1 MNILWDFDGTLINT
15 YPAYTRIVQQVLG
28 KQVDEQEVYNQ
39 LKISY
44 PHTIEFYGLTE
55 KQIEEIDLLKAAIQ
69 PADVIPFV
77 GVEDVLKF
85 AKKNVIMTH
94 KDRKGVEDILGYHG
108 LRHYF
113 ADMVTIDDGYPRKP
127 HTAAYEHLHNKHGI
141 DLAIGDR
148 TLDLIPAKKIG
159 IQTCS
164 FQNKKAEADHHLNSY
179 SDFFTIFS

>member
-15 YPAYTRIVQQVLG
+15 YPAYTAIVQRVLG
-28 KQVDEQEVYNQ
+28 NEVDKEEIYNQ

-55 KQIEEIDLLKAAIQ
+55 KQVQEIDLLKADMK
-69 PADVIPFV
+69 PADVIPFA
-77 GVEDVLKF
+77 GVEEVLRF

-94 KDRKGVEDILGYHG
+94 KDRKGVEDILGFHR
-108 LRHYF
+108 LDHYF

-127 HTAAYEHLHNKHGI
+127 HTAAYEYLHTKHKI

-148 TLDLIPAKKIG
+148 ALDLIPAKKIG

-164 FQNKKAEADHHLNSY
+164 FQNKGAEADYHLNAY
-179 SDFFTIFS
+179 SDFFKLFK